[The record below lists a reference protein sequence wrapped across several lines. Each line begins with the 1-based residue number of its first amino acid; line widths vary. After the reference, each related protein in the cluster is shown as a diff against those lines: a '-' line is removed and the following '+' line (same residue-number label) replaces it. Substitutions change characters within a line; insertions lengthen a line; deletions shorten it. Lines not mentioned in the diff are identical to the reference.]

1 LEAEK
6 LRRENEKLA
15 AETRLLNRP
24 WCLQASYIAAIL
36 PIIALCGTCF
46 IAYRDSAAYRDA
58 QEARRET
65 ARARAD
71 RDSFRKQVE
80 DLRREKDELERGK
93 KALETQ
99 RDQVAQQVKDLDS
112 GLKARGTVE
121 GLAASAMKGSK
132 QAFEGLQE
140 IASGSQADLRR
151 LAQSWV
157 ESVVSKF
164 SLYSSPAP
172 AGEGSPGTHGMS
184 VVVGGRE
191 KWVEQTS
198 TADLFEPL
206 ASPDQPDTEI
216 RRFMAYLVKRP
227 KSELVAPALRV
238 LKESDSLRKVAAT
251 CGVLR
256 AVFGKEAEFL
266 DIAGWKRFLETK
278 R

>member
-1 LEAEK
+1 MEDEERIALEAEK

-71 RDSFRKQVE
+71 RDSFRKQVA

-198 TADLFEPL
+198 TACFTGPAGYRDPQVHGVPCE
-206 ASPDQPDTEI
+206 A
-216 RRFMAYLVKRP
+216 AKKRVGCAGP
-227 KSELVAPALRV
+227 SCVEGVGLVAEGCGDLWCTACGFRQGSGVSGHCRV
-238 LKESDSLRKVAAT
+238 EEVSRD
-251 CGVLR
+251 
-256 AVFGKEAEFL
+256 
-266 DIAGWKRFLETK
+266 
-278 R
+278 